1 MAARSALRVRAYG
14 FAFLTFLLAALLRFA
29 IDPWLG
35 GSFPFLLFFPA
46 ILIAARY
53 GGFGP
58 GLLVT
63 VLSSVALRF
72 GYRIP
77 LGVFATGGPA
87 DLLQVVRFAAVGAVI
102 SGLIHMVRAAR
113 SDQWRL
119 AAIVESSDDAIVSKN
134 LEGVITSWNRGAE
147 RLFGFSAAE
156 AVGRSITFI
165 IPDERR
171 AEEDEVLH
179 RVRSG
184 QRVEPF
190 ETLRRRKD
198 GSDVEVSIRV
208 SPISDGAGTIVGA
221 SKIARDIT
229 DRKRIEREQAELVE
243 RQRIANDE
251 AVAARDRLAFL
262 SEVSA
267 ALSTSLDY
275 EETLDRAVHVALPR
289 LGDYCNVLVAA
300 DDGRA
305 PARRVGPRE
314 PIEGAR
320 ASRSRAR
327 GSWMSPTRRASRR
340 SPAASWKAGRRWS
353 CRTNGCSKRC
363 RSCRRRCRPSSSI
376 SAMRFA
382 RTPTSVRRFAF
393 AAGSSASCHSAR
405 PKTTRNASTRMPTWA
420 WWRSSPAACRSRWRT
435 RGCSARPRSS
445 TGLKDE
451 FLATLSHELRT
462 PLSAVLGW
470 SRMLASGQLD
480 RGKVKQAAEAIER
493 NAQAQA
499 KIVDDIL
506 DVARGMGGN
515 LRLDLKPFDLVT
527 VAHRAVEAVAP
538 AALGKHIQI
547 DLHAPAAVV
556 IVGDSNRLQQVAWN
570 LMSNALKFTPAGGK
584 VTVDVAASDGHA
596 ELQVADTGIGIPSVV
611 PAVCLRQVPSGRCL
625 SHASAGRAGAWSR
638 DRAPPGRAARRLDRS
653 SQRG

>member
-1 MAARSALRVRAYG
+1 
-14 FAFLTFLLAALLRFA
+14 
-29 IDPWLG
+29 
-35 GSFPFLLFFPA
+35 
-46 ILIAARY
+46 
-53 GGFGP
+53 
-58 GLLVT
+58 
-63 VLSSVALRF
+63 
-72 GYRIP
+72 
-77 LGVFATGGPA
+77 
-87 DLLQVVRFAAVGAVI
+87 
-102 SGLIHMVRAAR
+102 MVRAAR

-134 LEGVITSWNRGAE
+134 LEGIITSWNRGAE

-156 AVGRSITFI
+156 AVGQSITFI

-198 GSDVEVSIRV
+198 GSDVEVSVRV
-208 SPISDGAGTIVGA
+208 SPISDDAGTIVGA

-243 RQRIANDE
+243 RQRIANAE

-262 SEVSA
+262 SQVSEV
-267 ALSTSLDY
+267 LSSSLDY
-275 EETLDRAVHVALPR
+275 THTLDRAVHIALPR
-289 LGDYCNVLVAA
+289 LGDFCNMFVAA
-300 DDGRA
+300 DDGPLRQVAWGHVDRA
-305 PARRVGPRE
+305 REPMLHELATRLLDDAGGSGIQAFASRISDSGKPIVVSHEQLLHTLSRVGSPLPPDVAALRAAIPVHAYVGAPLRVRGRVVGFMSFGTTADHSKREYSDADVSMVEEFARRVSVAVE
-314 PIEGAR
+314 NAR
-320 ASRSRAR
+320 LFR
-327 GSWMSPTRRASRR
+327 
-340 SPAASWKAGRRWS
+340 KAEELNR
-353 CRTNGCSKRC
+353 
-363 RSCRRRCRPSSSI
+363 
-376 SAMRFA
+376 
-382 RTPTSVRRFAF
+382 
-393 AAGSSASCHSAR
+393 
-405 PKTTRNASTRMPTWA
+405 
-420 WWRSSPAACRSRWRT
+420 
-435 RGCSARPRSS
+435 
-445 TGLKDE
+445 LKDE

-480 RGKVKQAAEAIER
+480 RGKVAQAAEAIER

-538 AALGKHIQI
+538 AAMGKHIQI

-584 VTVDVAASDGHA
+584 VTIDVGASDGHA
-596 ELQVADTGIGIPSVV
+596 ELQVIDTGIGIPSSFLPFVFDKF
-611 PAVCLRQVPSGRCL
+611 RQAD
-625 SHASAGRAGAWSR
+625 ASVTR
-638 DRAPPGRAARRLDRS
+638 
-653 SQRG
+653 QRGGLGLGLAIARHLVELHGGSIEARSEGEGSGATFVVRLPLPARGH